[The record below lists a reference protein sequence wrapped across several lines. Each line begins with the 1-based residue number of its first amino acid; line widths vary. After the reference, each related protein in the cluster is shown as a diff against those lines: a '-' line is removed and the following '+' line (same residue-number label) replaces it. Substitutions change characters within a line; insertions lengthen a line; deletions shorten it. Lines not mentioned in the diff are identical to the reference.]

1 MAIAVPSVDVSLFLV
16 FSVVQSGAP
25 LDRPKRPENDLGV
38 GVTNDMAGRG
48 VGLCA
53 GLSGKRIVLLDLPA
67 NQYIYIYIYQ

>member
-16 FSVVQSGAP
+16 FCVVQSRPP

-48 VGLCA
+48 VGFCA
-53 GLSGKRIVLLDLPA
+53 GLSGKRIVLLDLPV
-67 NQYIYIYIYQ
+67 N